1 MVKIAQDKRVVIIG
15 AGIGGLTTAISLRR
29 KLGFENFTIIEKADD
44 VGGTWRDNTYPGAG
58 SDVEVHLYSLSTD
71 LKPDWATHHATQPD
85 IHAYWRDL
93 ATKYDLWRRCRFN
106 TRVVSVNWDASAQ
119 LYHVTI
125 EDEKTRTESVV
136 DAEVVVSCTGI
147 LEQPRYPDIEGVDNF
162 KGEMMHSA
170 RWNHQINL
178 AGKRVG
184 VVGNGSSATQFVPR
198 ITKDGSTE
206 VTQFM
211 RTPSWYAYV
220 PQAHYSSVSKWAFA
234 NVPGFMRA
242 YRNYLYFTRE
252 SIYVALFS
260 AKFLN
265 KLTTQEMKDHLIAT
279 CPKEYLDQM
288 MPKHPA
294 GCKRLMVDSGY
305 LASLARPNVTP
316 NFDGIQRITENG
328 IQTKTGDIVPC
339 DAIIFATGFS
349 TDRYPF
355 PVHGANGAS
364 IQGYYDAQ
372 KGPTAYKG
380 TTVPG
385 LPNFY
390 MVCGPN
396 TLTGHT
402 SAIFTE
408 EVQIDYILKMVEPVL
423 AGKAKSFEVTTE
435 AADKYN
441 AHLARRLDGS
451 PLTACVSWYRT
462 GGNGKVTGVFPGSV
476 SLYWW
481 WMRKPEWNCYKAVG
495 AEKFEAERKW
505 ESVKSAGKVALFAAA
520 AAGLWQNQSA
530 VKSLVDSLP
539 IAESVSLIR
548 EKVLQTVGVAL

>member
-1 MVKIAQDKRVVIIG
+1 MQ
-15 AGIGGLTTAISLRR
+15 
-29 KLGFENFTIIEKADD
+29 
-44 VGGTWRDNTYPGAG
+44 
-58 SDVEVHLYSLSTD
+58 
-71 LKPDWATHHATQPD
+71 
-85 IHAYWRDL
+85 
-93 ATKYDLWRRCRFN
+93 
-106 TRVVSVNWDASAQ
+106 
-119 LYHVTI
+119 
-125 EDEKTRTESVV
+125 
-136 DAEVVVSCTGI
+136 
-147 LEQPRYPDIEGVDNF
+147 
-162 KGEMMHSA
+162 
-170 RWNHQINL
+170 
-178 AGKRVG
+178 
-184 VVGNGSSATQFVPR
+184 
-198 ITKDGSTE
+198 
-206 VTQFM
+206 
-211 RTPSWYAYV
+211 
-220 PQAHYSSVSKWAFA
+220 PQAYYSGFSKWAFA
-234 NVPGFMRA
+234 NIPGFMRA
-242 YRNYLYFTRE
+242 YRNYLYVTRE
-252 SIYVALFS
+252 AIYVFLFS
-260 AKFLN
+260 SKFLN
-265 KLTTQEMKDHLIAT
+265 GLTTQEMKDHLIAT
-279 CPKEYLDQM
+279 CPKEYLDRM

-305 LASLARPNVTP
+305 LASLARPNITP

-328 IQTKTGDIVPC
+328 IQTKTGAIVPC

-355 PVHGANGAS
+355 PVHGARGAS
-364 IQGYYDAQ
+364 IQAYYDAQ

-408 EVQIDYILKMVEPVL
+408 EVQVDYILKMVAPVL
-423 AGKAKSFEVTTE
+423 AGKAQSFEVTPA

-462 GGNGKVTGVFPGSV
+462 GGDGKVTGVFPGSV

-481 WMRKPEWNCYKAVG
+481 WMRNPEWNCYTAVG
-495 AEKFEAERKW
+495 AEKFEAERRW
-505 ESVKSAGKVALFAAA
+505 ESVKSVGKVALFAAA

-530 VKSLVDSLP
+530 VKALVDSLP
-539 IAESVSLIR
+539 IAESVALLR